1 MVAILMK
8 LIDVKITVFIFCLLC
23 CTCFRCLK
31 WWSKFPISPS
41 YIIYKNKCKIQINFW
56 REYLLIEWFV
66 KDWIQ
71 KQDLRVETDSHKLVS
86 YIKLRPRP
94 VLLPKILTF
103 SFFFSNPLLILK
115 LLFRTVQKKK
125 KWTFQSLLTIFLIFF
140 CLLVFVLV
148 YTSILLV
155 FSATY
160 RFIFHKTFD
169 FWWKL
174 VTDLQQLSL
183 YDNR

>member
-31 WWSKFPISPS
+31 WWSKFPIFPS
-41 YIIYKNKCKIQINFW
+41 YIIYKNKCKIYINFW
-56 REYLLIEWFV
+56 KEYLLIEWFV

-115 LLFRTVQKKK
+115 LLFRTVQKKMDISK
-125 KWTFQSLLTIFLIFF
+125 PSDHFLNFLLSSSICLGIYFYSFGVF
-140 CLLVFVLV
+140 CN
-148 YTSILLV
+148 
-155 FSATY
+155 
-160 RFIFHKTFD
+160 
-169 FWWKL
+169 
-174 VTDLQQLSL
+174 LQG
-183 YDNR
+183 YFP